1 MVFKNSQI
9 KYTISKNIYNYWNKF
24 KSTIIIAW
32 NIKNCEMYNIL
43 DNLTLFLTILIIF
56 RVMLFI
62 QKQVVVWKAVG
73 VLKSGKLWE
82 ST

>member
-1 MVFKNSQI
+1 
-9 KYTISKNIYNYWNKF
+9 
-24 KSTIIIAW
+24 
-32 NIKNCEMYNIL
+32 MYNIL

-73 VLKSGKLWE
+73 VLKSGKL
-82 ST
+82 